1 MNIVVRK
8 YEETKVFPGQHTGT
22 VPVTQ
27 LHTTLQAG
35 HPVSAGWLHSLLVLL
50 CLSSHVGFCL
60 SYAPSLWSLA
70 HSLCCVVLCIFSS
83 PLCVRAGRAACLP
96 RCAPRCGCQGRGG
109 EPLRWCFGA
118 CSLLPAPCG
127 RVCVCARAWT
137 SSPLVLTVFRF
148 TRAQGPDGVWVL
160 SVPFC
165 MICLVSLCA
174 VL

>member
-1 MNIVVRK
+1 MQTSSVVPPLQRWSRS
-8 YEETKVFPGQHTGT
+8 GQQTALQLYDGRIRRRCSSRALFLHGAHVLATHTPRTACYRDRGPCYSAANHAFCFASGHGTHTGT

-96 RCAPRCGCQGRGG
+96 RCAPRCGCQGR
-109 EPLRWCFGA
+109 
-118 CSLLPAPCG
+118 
-127 RVCVCARAWT
+127 
-137 SSPLVLTVFRF
+137 
-148 TRAQGPDGVWVL
+148 
-160 SVPFC
+160 
-165 MICLVSLCA
+165 
-174 VL
+174 